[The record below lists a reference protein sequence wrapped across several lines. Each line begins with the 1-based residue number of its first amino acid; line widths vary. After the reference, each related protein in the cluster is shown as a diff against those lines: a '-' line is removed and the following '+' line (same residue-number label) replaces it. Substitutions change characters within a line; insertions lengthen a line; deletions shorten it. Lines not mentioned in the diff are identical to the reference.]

1 MAAIEPNWISLLWF
15 AVFAT
20 VCAIAILV
28 VAGMLPLSARP
39 NAARSGSATLLVA
52 GNAVLLAALLAG
64 TCFYGYAELRWSTLI
79 VVAGLIILF
88 VPGLFE
94 IWPSPLR
101 DGSAGLLVLVGV
113 QALALAALAK
123 VAGPSWAGLS

>member
-15 AVFAT
+15 AAFAT

-94 IWPSPLR
+94 IWPSLLR

-123 VAGPSWAGLS
+123 IAGPSWTGLS